1 MPYSLFATLVVAGHL
16 AFIAFVVGGGLLVR
30 RWPRL
35 LWLHLPCAV
44 WAVYVEW
51 NGRICPLTPL
61 ENWLRQRAGE
71 AGYAETFIDHYLLA
85 IVYPEGLTSGIQA
98 AAALLV
104 AGVNALVYA
113 WLWRRRAR

>member
-1 MPYSLFATLVVAGHL
+1 MRYSLLATLVVVSHL
-16 AFIAFVVGGGLLVR
+16 AFIVFVVAGGLLVR

-35 LWLHLPCAV
+35 AWLHLPCAA
-44 WAVYVEW
+44 WGVYVEW
-51 NGRICPLTPL
+51 SGRICPLTPL
-61 ENWLRQRAGE
+61 ENWLRRRAGE

-85 IVYPEGLTSGIQA
+85 IVYPEGLTSGMQS

-113 WLWRRRAR
+113 RLWRRRAR